1 MEVGLLSAPLLQLI
15 ELSMVARMDRMDL
28 KDVLVVGH
36 EAAEQLRVVAVAESA
51 AEVAGVVREVAVLW
65 LGL

>member
-1 MEVGLLSAPLLQLI
+1 
-15 ELSMVARMDRMDL
+15 MVARMDRMDL

-65 LGL
+65 LWL

>member
-15 ELSMVARMDRMDL
+15 ELSMVARIDWMDL

-36 EAAEQLRVVAVAESA
+36 EAAEQLWVVAVAESA
-51 AEVAGVVREVAVLW
+51 TKVAGVVREVAVLC